1 MRPGRNFGG
10 NRCRPA
16 SVARAIW
23 GDARSLPFLS
33 AIAGHRQRRNLP
45 IDRLSFDPLRGDRY
59 WALVSWGAASDDHPL
74 APISRSV
81 TVASIIEYG
90 NPKAVD
96 TSALLA
102 AVAKLDIEHEHRRR
116 QMMEALERPV
126 AVLDDPATARA
137 AQLDYVP
144 RSIRRRSRRSASSVG
159 IRT

>member
-1 MRPGRNFGG
+1 LGAGIVGG
-10 NRCRPA
+10 
-16 SVARAIW
+16 
-23 GDARSLPFLS
+23 
-33 AIAGHRQRRNLP
+33 
-45 IDRLSFDPLRGDRY
+45 
-59 WALVSWGAASDDHPL
+59 ASDDHPL

-102 AVAKLDIEHEHRRR
+102 AVAKLEIEHEHRRR